1 MSKRIYNK
9 PPKTFQE
16 QLQQLKD
23 RNLTVE
29 DDVKALSILTN
40 ISYYRLSTY
49 FLAYQSKKDWF
60 DNNLLLNKL
69 LILIHLIENYDY

>member
-29 DDVKALSILTN
+29 GDVKALSILTN
-40 ISYYRLSTY
+40 ISYYRFLSLPEMY
-49 FLAYQSKKDWF
+49 LVCVLFLKIR
-60 DNNLLLNKL
+60 NC
-69 LILIHLIENYDY
+69 EVV

>member
-9 PPKTFQE
+9 SPKTFQE

-29 DDVKALSILTN
+29 DDAKSLSILTN
-40 ISYYRLSTY
+40 ISYYRLSAY
-49 FLAYQSKKDWF
+49 FLPYQSKRIGSIIL
-60 DNNLLLNKL
+60 LLLNKL